1 MSAAERYAK
10 AVIKGDIVAGEFV
23 KLACKRFIND
33 LKRKDIYFDEIEA
46 NKIIIFA
53 EKYCCL
59 WEDKW
64 RGLPVDVRPWMA
76 FLWQNIYGWY
86 KTEDNTRR
94 FKKVYIQIAKKNA
107 KTTIAGITANFHL
120 FADDRI
126 NTPKIFVGANNEDQ
140 AKICVNI
147 TGKIIEQSPELFSY
161 VDDGTVNLFKYKEN
175 IVNIVHKERDGFIKA
190 LSKESGDKT
199 SSQSGGKHG
208 INPSLAIVDEYA
220 LAAGDDLLNTME
232 SAQAARQ
239 EPLLFVI
246 TTSGFNKY
254 GPCYQKLR
262 QTGIN
267 VLNGSME
274 DDSYFVL
281 LYEHDKVK
289 DADGKDTDEEYKDE
303 AMWEKSNPNIG
314 VSVNRDFL
322 RSRIRAAINEGGS
335 KEVDV
340 KTLNFNIWCDAPS
353 VWIQTE
359 VWDKNRQGLKLSDLI
374 GQECYGGLYT
384 ASTES
389 LNSVVLYFPDINGIP
404 CFYCHS
410 WIAEKFS
417 LTNDDKIDYQKWIDD
432 GYVTKTPGNSADY
445 KQISKDVIEICS
457 KYQISIMGF
466 DKTFG
471 QYVAPDLE
479 AEGIP
484 VMEVFQSFSN
494 LGQQTK
500 EIRDMVL
507 KGQVEHFGNPVLKW
521 HVSNVVLHRNA
532 DGLEKPD
539 KGASGHR
546 TGAVSALL
554 NAMVAK
560 YVSTKEGVMDN
571 FNFM

>member
-1 MSAAERYAK
+1 MSAAESYARS
-10 AVIKGDIVAGEFV
+10 VLRGDIIAGELI
-23 KLACKRFIND
+23 KLACQRFIDD
-33 LKRKDIYFDEIEA
+33 LKRTDIYFDEAEA
-46 NKIIIFA
+46 NKIIVFA

-76 FLWQNIYGWY
+76 FLWQNIYGWFR
-86 KTEDNTRR
+86 KDGIRR
-94 FKKVYIQIAKKNA
+94 FKKVYVQISKKNA
-107 KTTIAGITANFHL
+107 KSTIAGITANFHL
-120 FADDRI
+120 FADERI

-147 TGKIIEQSPELFSY
+147 TGKIIEQSPELYSY

-199 SSQSGGKHG
+199 STQSGGKHG

-220 LAAGDDLLNTME
+220 LAAIDDLLNVME

-267 VLNGSME
+267 VLRGTME
-274 DDSYFVL
+274 DDAYLVL
-281 LYEHDKVK
+281 IYEHDKVK
-289 DADGKDTDEEYKDE
+289 DADGKDTDDEYKDE

-314 VSVNRDFL
+314 ISVNRDFL
-322 RSRIRAAINEGGS
+322 RARIRSAINEGGS

-353 VWIQTE
+353 VWLQSEIIN
-359 VWDKNRQGLKLSDLI
+359 KNSHGLALKDLE
-374 GQECYGGLYT
+374 GEECYGGLYT

-389 LNSVVLYFPDINGIP
+389 LNCLVLFFPNVKGHP
-404 CFYCHS
+404 CFFCHS

-417 LTNDDKIDYQKWIDD
+417 ITNDDKIDYQKWVDEGFI
-432 GYVTKTPGNSADY
+432 TKTSGNSADY
-445 KQISKDVIEICS
+445 KTMAKEVLEILS
-457 KYQISIMGF
+457 KYQVNVIGF

-471 QYVAPDLE
+471 QYIVPDLE
-479 AEGIP
+479 SEGYA

-500 EIRDMVL
+500 EFGDMIKRQETEL
-507 KGQVEHFGNPVLKW
+507 FGNPVLKL
-521 HVSNVVLHRNA
+521 HIANTVLHRNS

-546 TGAVSALL
+546 IGSVSALL
-554 NAMVAK
+554 NAMVAR

-571 FNFM
+571 FNFI

>member
-1 MSAAERYAK
+1 MSAAEQYANNVLSGK
-10 AVIKGDIVAGEFV
+10 IIAGELI
-23 KLACKRFIND
+23 KLACKRFLSD
-33 LKRKDIYFDEIEA
+33 LKRTDIYFDETEA
-46 NKIIIFA
+46 NKIILFA

-64 RGLPVDVRPWMA
+64 RGNPVDVRPWMA
-76 FLWQNIYGWY
+76 FLWQNIYGWFRN
-86 KTEDNTRR
+86 DGTRR

-147 TGKIIEQSPELFSY
+147 TGKIIEQSPSLYEF

-199 SSQSGGKHG
+199 STQSGGKHG

-220 LAAGDDLLNTME
+220 LASVDDLLNTME

-267 VLNGSME
+267 ILNGSME
-274 DDSYFVL
+274 DDSFLVL
-281 LYEHDKVK
+281 IYEHDKTK
-289 DADGKDTDEEYKDE
+289 DADGKEGDDEYKDE

-314 VSVNRDFL
+314 ISVNRDFL
-322 RSRIRAAINEGGS
+322 RSRIRAATNEGGS

-353 VWIQTE
+353 VWLQSETI
-359 VWDKNRQGLKLSDLI
+359 DKNRHGITLADLE
-374 GQECYGGLYT
+374 GDECYGGLYT

-389 LNSVVLYFPDINGIP
+389 LNSFVLFFPNIKGHP
-404 CFYCHS
+404 CFLCHS

-417 LTNDDKIDYQKWIDD
+417 LTNDDKIDYQKWIDE
-432 GYVTKTPGNSADY
+432 GFITKTPGNSADY
-445 KQISKDVIEICS
+445 KRMSKEVIEICS
-457 KYQISIMGF
+457 RYQVLVVGF

-471 QYVAPDLE
+471 QYIVPDLE

-500 EIRDMVL
+500 EFGDMVKRYEAEL
-507 KGQVEHFGNPVLKW
+507 FGNPILKL
-521 HVSNVVLHRNA
+521 HISNTVLHVNS
-532 DGLEKPD
+532 DGLTKPD

-546 TGAVSALL
+546 IGSVSAVL

-560 YVSTKEGVMDN
+560 YVSTKEGVMDS
-571 FNFM
+571 FNFI

>member
-1 MSAAERYAK
+1 MSTAEKYARS
-10 AVIKGDIVAGEFV
+10 VIKGEIIAGELI
-23 KLACKRFIND
+23 KLACKRFLSD
-33 LKRKDIYFDEIEA
+33 LKRKDIYFDEDEA
-46 NKIIIFA
+46 NKIIVFA

-64 RGLPVDVRPWMA
+64 RGQPVDVRPWMA
-76 FLWQNIYGWY
+76 FLWQNIYGWFR
-86 KTEDNTRR
+86 KDGTRR
-94 FKKVYIQIAKKNA
+94 FKKVYIQISKKNA

-147 TGKIIEQSPELFSY
+147 TGKIIEQSPELYSY

-199 SSQSGGKHG
+199 STQSGGKHG

-239 EPLLFVI
+239 EPLLFII

-267 VLNGSME
+267 VLNGTME
-274 DDSYFVL
+274 DDAYLVL
-281 LYEHDKVK
+281 IYEHDKVK
-289 DADGKDTDEEYKDE
+289 DKDGKDCDDEYKDE

-314 VSVNRDFL
+314 VSVNKEFL
-322 RSRIRAAINEGGS
+322 KSRIRAALNEGGS

-353 VWIQTE
+353 VWLQSE
-359 VWDKNRQGLKLSDLI
+359 VLDKNIHGISKKDLE
-374 GQECYGGLYT
+374 GEDCYLGLYT
-384 ASTES
+384 ASSKS
-389 LNSVVLYFPDINGIP
+389 LNHAVFYFPDIKGHP

-410 WIAEKFS
+410 WIPEQFS
-417 LTNDDKIDYQKWIDD
+417 LTNEDKIDYQKWIDE
-432 GYVTKTPGNSADY
+432 GFVTKTPGNSADY
-445 KQISKDVIEICS
+445 KEISKDVIKLCG
-457 KYQISIMGF
+457 KFNVRVAGF

-479 AEGIP
+479 EEGIP
-484 VMEVFQSFSN
+484 VMEIFQSYSN

-500 EIRDMVL
+500 EFADMVT
-507 KGQVEHFGNPVLKW
+507 KGQIEFFGNPVLKL
-521 HVSNVVLHRNA
+521 HISNTVLHRNS

-560 YVSTKEGVMDN
+560 FVSTKEGVMDS